1 MSAHKDVIGGLPDLL
16 AARNIDQVKD
26 RIQRSISAIGFDF
39 FLIGIEDFTVT
50 GTSKH
55 SIETN
60 YPSTCV
66 EQYSRRQWLGR
77 DPVVQHCRQSS
88 LPLIWHREHFL
99 GDACQLYEESAAH
112 GIATGVATALRGARS
127 SRAMMISVANGAC
140 FNAKTQAWLTE
151 AMPTIHLLASYAYEA
166 ISRIEEVSASADI
179 GLTRREDEC
188 LHWAAAGK
196 TSWEI
201 SRILGCSEATVNFH
215 FRNIIH
221 KLGASNR
228 RQAVVRALSLGLIR
242 P

>member
-1 MSAHKDVIGGLPDLL
+1 MDVIESLPDLL
-16 AARNIDQVKD
+16 AAQNIDQVKD

-39 FLIGIEDFTVT
+39 FLIGIEDFTVS
-50 GTSKH
+50 GPSKH

-66 EQYSRRQWLGR
+66 EQYSRLQWLGR
-77 DPVVQHCRQSS
+77 DPVVRHCRQSS
-88 LPLIWHREHFL
+88 LPLIWHQGHFL

-112 GIATGVATALRGARS
+112 GISTGVATALRGVRHN
-127 SRAMMISVANGAC
+127 RAMMISVANGAC
-140 FNAKTQAWLTE
+140 FNAQTQAWLTE
-151 AMPTIHLLASYAYEA
+151 TMPTIHLLASYAYEA
-166 ISRIEEVSASADI
+166 INRIEEVCASADI

-201 SRILGCSEATVNFH
+201 SRILGCSEATVSFH
-215 FRNIIH
+215 FRNIIQ